1 MEEQTD
7 LRQVAT
13 RTLTVVRQRTPGTQD
28 QPHGPKRRAER
39 SDARQRSG
47 TPHEHTPRPQ
57 EARGQARSASRER
70 AHRPPEPGGTGRGER
85 PSFRAQQND
94 EEIHHLREGGAR
106 REGTCERRSHR
117 ARKEERG
124 EEVETCAGGR
134 ATRRGPARARA
145 RATAGSRAR
154 HAARQRAAHRGTTD
168 GARDGSPPAL
178 KSRARTLSNFS

>member
-13 RTLTVVRQRTPGTQD
+13 RTFTVVRQRTPGTQD

-47 TPHEHTPRPQ
+47 TPHEHTPRPL

-70 AHRPPEPGGTGRGER
+70 AHRPPRARRHGPRRTSKLSSPANRRGKSSPAGGGGE
-85 PSFRAQQND
+85 
-94 EEIHHLREGGAR
+94 EGGNLRATQPPRAEGGKGEKTKPAREEGR
-106 REGTCERRSHR
+106 REE
-117 ARKEERG
+117 
-124 EEVETCAGGR
+124 GR
-134 ATRRGPARARA
+134 RARA